1 MRHYAG
7 WFCFVLLLGGMI
19 GFSAGK
25 WNVEAQAVDNKT
37 SRYLAGTIAY
47 APSSDAFVL
56 FDSQT
61 NRLCAYTLTGG
72 KQFQLLAV
80 REVSW
85 DLKAVTYGK
94 QEPTVQEMRDAFEK
108 SEKEKKEEKKEEKK

>member
-1 MRHYAG
+1 MKHYMG

-19 GFSAGK
+19 GFSAGR
-25 WNVEAQAVDNKT
+25 WNVAAQTVDNKT
-37 SRYLAGTIAY
+37 TRYLAGTVSY
-47 APSSDAFVL
+47 APSTDAFIL

-61 NRLCAYTLTGG
+61 NRLAAYGLTSG
-72 KQFQLLAV
+72 KQFQVLAV

-85 DLKAVTYGK
+85 DLKAVTFGK

-108 SEKEKKEEKKEEKK
+108 SEKDKEKKEEKK